1 MKIKRL
7 MALLVAMS
15 QIKVWR
21 TTPTRPF
28 PEERNLRQKIL
39 HLLRR
44 SHSRVE
50 AFVNVYLFWRSD
62 GREDVAMVKNL
73 SFSGLF
79 IETEK
84 SKDPGDTVELYFL
97 VQEGQIRA
105 DAVVRRAK
113 PGHGLGLR
121 LMAVHNN
128 DRRRL
133 AELMKRLRR
142 GARDA
147 EGSIPLRNIA

>member
-1 MKIKRL
+1 MHENQTAEGPHGGHELNK
-7 MALLVAMS
+7 
-15 QIKVWR
+15 
-21 TTPTRPF
+21 
-28 PEERNLRQKIL
+28 NLADNFNKAIPGRKWNFQQKIL
-39 HLLRR
+39 HLRR

-50 AFVNVYLFWRSD
+50 ALVNVYIFWCSD
-62 GREDVAMVKNL
+62 GREDVAIVKNL

-84 SKDPGDTVELYFL
+84 AKDPGDAAELHFL

-113 PGHGLGLR
+113 PGHGLGLS

-133 AELMKRLRR
+133 AELMKRLLH
-142 GARDA
+142 GA
-147 EGSIPLRNIA
+147 

>member
-1 MKIKRL
+1 M
-7 MALLVAMS
+7 
-15 QIKVWR
+15 
-21 TTPTRPF
+21 
-28 PEERNLRQKIL
+28 
-39 HLLRR
+39 
-44 SHSRVE
+44 
-50 AFVNVYLFWRSD
+50 NVYLFWRSD

>member
-1 MKIKRL
+1 MDENQTVEGPAGNHEL
-7 MALLVAMS
+7 
-15 QIKVWR
+15 
-21 TTPTRPF
+21 
-28 PEERNLRQKIL
+28 NRQNIVQQKNV
-39 HLLRR
+39 HLRR

-50 AFVNVYLFWRSD
+50 ASLNVYIFWSSD
-62 GREDVAMVKNL
+62 GREDVAIVKNL

-84 SKDPGDTVELYFL
+84 SKDPGDVAELHFL

-113 PGHGLGLR
+113 PGYGLGLR
-121 LMAVHNN
+121 LMAVHND
-128 DRRRL
+128 DRCRL

-142 GARDA
+142 VA
-147 EGSIPLRNIA
+147 

>member
-1 MKIKRL
+1 MLLMRREARMQGNQTPEGPSGGHELNQNMADSLDKAIPGRKRIL
-7 MALLVAMS
+7 
-15 QIKVWR
+15 Q
-21 TTPTRPF
+21 
-28 PEERNLRQKIL
+28 QKIL
-39 HLLRR
+39 HLRR

-50 AFVNVYLFWRSD
+50 ALVNVYIFWRSD
-62 GREDVAMVKNL
+62 GREDVATVKNL

-84 SKDPGDTVELYFL
+84 PKDPGDTAELHFL

-113 PGHGLGLR
+113 PGQGLGLR
-121 LMAVHNN
+121 LRAVHND

-142 GARDA
+142 GA
-147 EGSIPLRNIA
+147 

>member
-1 MKIKRL
+1 MHENQTAEGPSGGHEL
-7 MALLVAMS
+7 NQNMAGNFDRAVPGRKTNF
-15 QIKVWR
+15 Q
-21 TTPTRPF
+21 
-28 PEERNLRQKIL
+28 QKIL
-39 HLLRR
+39 HLRR
-44 SHSRVE
+44 SHSRVQ
-50 AFVNVYLFWRSD
+50 ALVNVYIFWRSD
-62 GREDVAMVKNL
+62 GREDVATVKNL

-84 SKDPGDTVELYFL
+84 SKDPGDAAELHFL

-128 DRRRL
+128 DRGRL

-142 GARDA
+142 GA
-147 EGSIPLRNIA
+147 